1 VLTLSPVRRLLAS
14 WFGSGLL
21 LHRWRGSDGGSGTLA
36 ALVTFPLLLAI
47 SLLGWQVQLAVAVAL
62 AALAVWASHQFATEL
77 GDPGWVVVDE
87 VAGLAVAMIGL
98 RPVPAIVAFVVF
110 RLADIQKRWFPGV
123 SAAESLTAGWGVVA
137 DDLVAGLYG
146 LGVGW
151 AVQVG
156 LGS

>member
-21 LHRWRGSDGGSGTLA
+21 LRRWRGSDAGSGTLA
-36 ALVTFPLLLAI
+36 ALVTFPFLLAV
-47 SLLGWQVQLAVAVAL
+47 SLLGWQVQLAVG
-62 AALAVWASHQFATEL
+62 ASHQFATEL

-98 RPVPAIVAFVVF
+98 RPVPAIVAFFVF

-146 LGVGW
+146 LGAGW

-156 LGS
+156 LGW